1 MSNFS
6 DIKLLAMD
14 VDGVLTDGGLYIGKN
29 GEIAKCFDVQDGMGI
44 SIANRK
50 GLVIAFISGR
60 SKEIVSERAK
70 ELKIKYCFAEEKDK
84 CERLKK
90 IMQELSLTENQ
101 VAYIGDDLNDLPAFS
116 VAGLKI
122 AVQNARQEVKDAADY
137 VTKFFG
143 GHGAVREVI
152 EKILKAQ
159 NKWDE
164 VVQEYKKAGQGDRQ

>member
-1 MSNFS
+1 MSSFS

-29 GEIAKCFDVQDGMGI
+29 GEIAKCFNVQDGMGI
-44 SIANRK
+44 SIANRS
-50 GLVIAFISGR
+50 GLVIALISGR
-60 SKEIVSERAK
+60 SKEIVNERAK
-70 ELKIKYCFAEEKDK
+70 ELKIKYCFAEENDK
-84 CERLKK
+84 RERLKK
-90 IMQELSLTENQ
+90 IMQELQLTENQ
-101 VAYIGDDLNDLPAFS
+101 VAYIGDDLNDLPAFT

-152 EKILKAQ
+152 EKILKEQ

-164 VVQEYKKAGQGDRQ
+164 VVQEYKKTGQGDRQ